1 MGARLDL
8 PDADQGTYA
17 PVLDPDQQWPG
28 RAETSSRHRVKN
40 NLPGTP
46 AFCPLVFRT
55 PVLDEFAALDL
66 VSRARRAVA
75 DVPKD
80 VLSRAAAFLLLEDSR
95 STYAIEGERPPPDRI
110 QRWGRATG
118 EAGKRPVDLDER
130 LPLQALVNCHFRS
143 VQLRM
148 RPGGGFPSQ
157 PNPPPPIPIPP

>member
-80 VLSRAAAFLLLEDSR
+80 VLSRAAAFLLRKDSR

-110 QRWGRATG
+110 QRWGRAIG
-118 EAGKRPVDLDER
+118 EAGSRPVRLDEPLRVQGIVIRDFRFLEVR
-130 LPLQALVNCHFRS
+130 L
-143 VQLRM
+143 
-148 RPGGGFPSQ
+148 RPGGGFVGR
-157 PNPPPPIPIPP
+157 

>member
-80 VLSRAAAFLLLEDSR
+80 VLSRAAAFLLLKDSR

-118 EAGKRPVDLDER
+118 EAGKPHVSLKRL
-130 LPLQALVNCHFRS
+130 LPLQPSLSGASRP
-143 VQLRM
+143 REPPRRPTEG
-148 RPGGGFPSQ
+148 RPG
-157 PNPPPPIPIPP
+157 PPERA